1 MSKRVR
7 NAEDLFEDFHEK
19 EPRNY
24 DVLKVVMPDT
34 VFFDGVA
41 DDIVYRSGKWLP
53 GNKKQDY
60 IHKFDSFPPVFFE
73 EGEGRARSVAGL
85 IGSLDQQIPLTLLG
99 TCLEFRYRRDN
110 KKGELVEWFF
120 NKRAPKLLC
129 TPDRKTLVILA
140 EEGPIFV
147 SGAKMRVEARG
158 IVQ

>member
-1 MSKRVR
+1 MSKRVT

-24 DVLKVVMPDT
+24 DILKVPMPDT

-41 DDIVYRSGKWLP
+41 DDIVYRSGKWQP

-73 EGEGRARSVAGL
+73 GGEGRARAVSGL
-85 IGSLDQQIPLTLLG
+85 IGDLDKQIPLTLLG
-99 TCLEFRYRRDN
+99 TCLEFRYRVGD

-120 NKRAPKLLC
+120 SKPPKLLS
-129 TPDRKTLVILA
+129 TPDRKTLVILT